1 MDLSALKVLNRLL
14 KVFTIPSSLRHSHNM
29 KGVFLPVMADTLGSL
44 PSLTLLIFASVV
56 PLVQD
61 LAKNLMLALDDEK
74 ERQVQKALGK
84 LSTIEGL
91 SSYTAARF

>member
-1 MDLSALKVLNRLL
+1 
-14 KVFTIPSSLRHSHNM
+14 M
-29 KGVFLPVMADTLGSL
+29 KGVFLPVMADTLGS
-44 PSLTLLIFASVV
+44 
-56 PLVQD
+56 D